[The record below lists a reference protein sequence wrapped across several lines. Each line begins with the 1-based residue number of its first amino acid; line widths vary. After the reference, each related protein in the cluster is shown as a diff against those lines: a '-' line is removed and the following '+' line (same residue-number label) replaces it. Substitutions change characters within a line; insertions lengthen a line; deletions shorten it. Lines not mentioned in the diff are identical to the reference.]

1 MPRMPKPHA
10 PAKNKRH
17 PGFLRSVRQA
27 PRVSAVIRKNDHH
40 RPTAD
45 FTVVIDLRR
54 QLVGEWHSHF
64 ENLKTRR
71 TGDFG
76 EFHVRNLAQNPQ
88 ATSRN
93 PTLPSAADN
102 LGFTIPARPVYLR
115 AEMHGFS
122 YKNGSLHCENVDLAT
137 LAAEHGTPLYVYSAA
152 TILDH
157 YRRLDA
163 ALAGVDHEVA
173 YAVKANSNLSV
184 LRLLATDGAGFD
196 IVSGGE
202 LFRVIKAGGD
212 PAHCTFAGV
221 GKTRGEIV
229 YALEQGIYSFNV
241 ESEEELR
248 YLNQVAGELGVIAPA
263 AVRVNPNVD
272 AQTHKYIST
281 GKSENKFGVDFEA
294 IDGLYDRAAKELPN
308 VRMRG
313 LQMHIGSQLTSIKP
327 FIEAVEKV
335 APLAAGLKQRHGI
348 EFWSIG
354 GGIGIIYKESLASG
368 SVNWWANQ
376 PIDERP
382 LTIERYGQE
391 LVPRLKD
398 LGLKILLEPGRYIVG
413 NAGVLITRC
422 LYEKKGSAKTFKIV
436 DAGMNDLIRP
446 ALYEG
451 HHEIVPL
458 REPADAT
465 RVKVDVVGPICESG
479 DFFCQDRELPD
490 FQPGDLVA
498 LMSAGA
504 YGFVMASNYNSRPL
518 PEEVLVEGETAT
530 VIRKRQTLDDLIEGE
545 L

>member
-1 MPRMPKPHA
+1 
-10 PAKNKRH
+10 
-17 PGFLRSVRQA
+17 
-27 PRVSAVIRKNDHH
+27 
-40 RPTAD
+40 
-45 FTVVIDLRR
+45 
-54 QLVGEWHSHF
+54 
-64 ENLKTRR
+64 
-71 TGDFG
+71 
-76 EFHVRNLAQNPQ
+76 
-88 ATSRN
+88 
-93 PTLPSAADN
+93 
-102 LGFTIPARPVYLR
+102 
-115 AEMHGFS
+115 MHGFS
-122 YKNGSLHCENVDLAT
+122 YKNGSLSCEDIQLSDLAE
-137 LAAEHGTPLYVYSAA
+137 EHGTPLYVYSAG
-152 TILDH
+152 TIVDH
-157 YRRLDA
+157 FQRLDKA
-163 ALAGVDHEVA
+163 MEGVEHEVA

-184 LRLLATDGAGFD
+184 LRLLATHGAGFD

-202 LFRVIKAGGD
+202 LYRVIKAGGD

-221 GKTRGEIV
+221 GKTREEIV

-248 YLNQVAGELGVIAPA
+248 YLDQVAGELKVIAPA

-272 AQTHKYIST
+272 AKTHKYIST
-281 GKSENKFGVDFEA
+281 GKSENKFGVDFGA
-294 IDGLYDRAAKELPN
+294 ISDLYARAAAELPN
-308 VRMRG
+308 IRLRG
-313 LQMHIGSQLTSIKP
+313 LQMHIGSQLTSIAP

-335 APLAAGLKQRHGI
+335 IPLVLDLKAKHGI

-354 GGIGIIYKESLASG
+354 GGIGIIYKDSLESG
-368 SVNWWANQ
+368 SVDWWTAQ
-376 PIDERP
+376 PEEERP
-382 LTIERYGQE
+382 LTIERYGKE

-413 NAGVLITRC
+413 NAGVLITKC

-458 REPADAT
+458 NEPASSE

-490 FQPGDLVA
+490 FNPGDHIA

-504 YGFVMASNYNSRPL
+504 YGFAMASNYNSRPL
-518 PEEVLVEGETAT
+518 PAEILVEGDTAT
-530 VIRKRQTLDDLIEGE
+530 VIRKRQTLEDIIEGE

>member
-1 MPRMPKPHA
+1 
-10 PAKNKRH
+10 
-17 PGFLRSVRQA
+17 
-27 PRVSAVIRKNDHH
+27 
-40 RPTAD
+40 
-45 FTVVIDLRR
+45 
-54 QLVGEWHSHF
+54 
-64 ENLKTRR
+64 
-71 TGDFG
+71 
-76 EFHVRNLAQNPQ
+76 
-88 ATSRN
+88 
-93 PTLPSAADN
+93 
-102 LGFTIPARPVYLR
+102 
-115 AEMHGFS
+115 MHGFC
-122 YKNGSLHCENVDLAT
+122 YRNESLHCEDVDLQA
-137 LAAEHGTPLYVYSAA
+137 LAAEHGTPLYVYSAG

-184 LRLLATDGAGFD
+184 LRLLANEGAGFD

-221 GKTRGEIV
+221 GKTRDEIV

-241 ESEEELR
+241 ESAEELR
-248 YLNQVAGELGVIAPA
+248 YLNQVAGELGVTAPA

-272 AQTHKYIST
+272 AKTHKYIST

-294 IDGLYDRAAKELPN
+294 IAGLYDMAARDLPHI
-308 VRMRG
+308 RLRG
-313 LQMHIGSQLTSIKP
+313 LQMHIGSQLTSISP

-335 APLAAGLKQRHGI
+335 APLARLLKEKHGI

-354 GGIGIIYKESLASG
+354 GGIGIIYQESLESG
-368 SVNWWANQ
+368 SIDWWEKQ
-376 PIDERP
+376 SEQDRP
-382 LTIERYGQE
+382 LTIEQYGRE
-391 LVPRLKD
+391 IVPRVKD
-398 LGLKILLEPGRYIVG
+398 LGLKILLEPGRFIVG
-413 NAGVLITRC
+413 NAGVLVTRC
-422 LYEKKGSAKTFKIV
+422 LYEKKGAAKTFRIV

-458 REPADAT
+458 KQPATDG
-465 RVKVDVVGPICESG
+465 RVTVDVVGPICESG
-479 DFFCQDRELPD
+479 DFFCQNRELPD
-490 FQPGDLVA
+490 FQPGDCIA

-518 PEEVLVEGETAT
+518 PAEILVEGGTAT
-530 VIRKRQTLDDLIEGE
+530 VIRKRQTLDDLVAGE

>member
-1 MPRMPKPHA
+1 
-10 PAKNKRH
+10 
-17 PGFLRSVRQA
+17 
-27 PRVSAVIRKNDHH
+27 
-40 RPTAD
+40 
-45 FTVVIDLRR
+45 
-54 QLVGEWHSHF
+54 
-64 ENLKTRR
+64 
-71 TGDFG
+71 
-76 EFHVRNLAQNPQ
+76 
-88 ATSRN
+88 
-93 PTLPSAADN
+93 
-102 LGFTIPARPVYLR
+102 
-115 AEMHGFS
+115 MHGFS
-122 YKNGSLHCENVDLAT
+122 YKSGSLYCEDVDLSS
-137 LAAEHGTPLYVYSAA
+137 LADEFGTPLYVYSAG
-152 TILDH
+152 TIVDH
-157 YRRLDA
+157 YKRLDK
-163 ALAGVDHEVA
+163 ALDGVEHEVA

-184 LRLLATDGAGFD
+184 LRLLATQGASFD

-202 LFRVIKAGGD
+202 LYRVIKAGGD

-221 GKTRGEIV
+221 GKTREEIV

-272 AQTHKYIST
+272 AKTHKYIST

-294 IDGLYDRAAKELPN
+294 IADLYERAHRDLRNIKL
-308 VRMRG
+308 RG
-313 LQMHIGSQLTSIKP
+313 LQMHIGSQLTSITP
-327 FIEAVEKV
+327 FVEAVEKV
-335 APLAAGLKQRHGI
+335 IPLVKQLKESYGI

-354 GGIGIIYKESLASG
+354 GGIGIIYKDSLKSG
-368 SVNWWANQ
+368 SVDWWEAQ
-376 PIDERP
+376 PEEEKP
-382 LTIERYGQE
+382 LTIERYGKE
-391 LVPRLKD
+391 LVPRLKG

-413 NAGVLITRC
+413 NAGVLLTKC

-458 REPADAT
+458 QEPATAD

-490 FQPGDLVA
+490 FQPGETIA

-518 PEEVLVEGETAT
+518 PAEVLIEEST
-530 VIRKRQTLDDLIEGE
+530 VTLIRKRQTMEDLIEGE